1 MCGIVGAVAQ
11 RNVVPILIEGL
22 SRLEYRGYDSAGI
35 AILDGEIKRVRAV
48 GRVAELQQK
57 ASAEN
62 LSGYVG
68 IGHTRWATHGGVTE
82 SNAHPHISC
91 GEIAVVHNGII
102 ENHEAQR
109 TRLKALGYDFESQT
123 DTEVI
128 AHLIHYYFKQG
139 NDLFASTR
147 KAAAELV
154 GAYAIAVVSIK
165 EPDMMV
171 CARQGCPLL
180 IGLGDGE
187 NFVASDVSAI
197 LSATRRVIYMEDGDV
212 AVLRREGV
220 NIVDAQGQSA
230 ERKIHVSE
238 VSLASMELGPY
249 THFMQKEIHEQ
260 PRALTDTLEA
270 VIDDGRFSTQL
281 FGKDA
286 AEVFAQADSILILA
300 AGTSYYAGLT
310 AKYWLESI
318 ARMPTSVEIASEY
331 RYRESVPNPR
341 QLVITISQSGETLDT
356 MEALKHAKALGQQ
369 LTLAI
374 CNVHES
380 AIPRA
385 SKLVFY
391 TRAGAEIGVASTK
404 AFTTQLIALF
414 ILAGTLAKQRGL
426 LTAEDEQKHLEAM
439 RYLPSSVQHALNLE
453 PQIREWAKSFANKQH
468 ALFLGRGIHYPIAL
482 EGALKLKEI
491 SYIHAEAYP
500 AGELKHGPLALVD
513 RAMPV
518 VVIAPND
525 ALLEK
530 VKSNMQEVS
539 ARGGEL
545 FVFADLDSHFTASEG
560 VHVIRT
566 PRHVG
571 VLSPILHSIPVQL
584 LAYHAALLKGTDVDK
599 PRNLA
604 KSVTVE

>member
-1 MCGIVGAVAQ
+1 
-11 RNVVPILIEGL
+11 
-22 SRLEYRGYDSAGI
+22 
-35 AILDGEIKRVRAV
+35 
-48 GRVAELQQK
+48 
-57 ASAEN
+57 
-62 LSGYVG
+62 
-68 IGHTRWATHGGVTE
+68 
-82 SNAHPHISC
+82 
-91 GEIAVVHNGII
+91 
-102 ENHEAQR
+102 
-109 TRLKALGYDFESQT
+109 
-123 DTEVI
+123 
-128 AHLIHYYFKQG
+128 
-139 NDLFASTR
+139 
-147 KAAAELV
+147 
-154 GAYAIAVVSIK
+154 
-165 EPDMMV
+165 
-171 CARQGCPLL
+171 
-180 IGLGDGE
+180 
-187 NFVASDVSAI
+187 
-197 LSATRRVIYMEDGDV
+197 
-212 AVLRREGV
+212 
-220 NIVDAQGQSA
+220 
-230 ERKIHVSE
+230 
-238 VSLASMELGPY
+238 
-249 THFMQKEIHEQ
+249 
-260 PRALTDTLEA
+260 
-270 VIDDGRFSTQL
+270 
-281 FGKDA
+281 
-286 AEVFAQADSILILA
+286 
-300 AGTSYYAGLT
+300 
-310 AKYWLESI
+310 
-318 ARMPTSVEIASEY
+318 
-331 RYRESVPNPR
+331 
-341 QLVITISQSGETLDT
+341 
-356 MEALKHAKALGQQ
+356 
-369 LTLAI
+369 
-374 CNVHES
+374 
-380 AIPRA
+380 
-385 SKLVFY
+385 
-391 TRAGAEIGVASTK
+391 EIGVASTK